1 MNEIRTNN
9 PAFGH
14 PGIEPRWTHGSK
26 EGVGTAYSTASKI
39 WYTLWNGVITEIF
52 FPTIDKPQT
61 RDTQYLV
68 SDGKSWFK
76 SEKQHL
82 KTEIEQIDCH
92 SLGYR
97 IVNRDPEGKFKITK
111 EIISDP
117 HLSCILQRTVFES
130 DTDLHLYLISAPH
143 LEIGGKGNN
152 GYAIDIA
159 GYKILVAQKQE
170 TWMAIAATIPF
181 KKLSCGYVGQ
191 SDGWQD
197 LADNYVMDWEFD
209 RAEDGNIALMSELD
223 LDCGNEF
230 TLGIAFGNTLH
241 KAITT
246 LLQGLDIPY
255 DRQKENFITQW
266 QRTCNKLCP
275 LDRISSDDG
284 NLYHS
289 SFSLILAHEDKSYPG
304 ALIASLSI
312 PWGQVKTDD
321 ADYGGYHL
329 VWPRDLYNSATALL
343 AAGYDETPL
352 RTLIYLAT
360 CQQEDGGFAQN
371 FWIDGTPDRQSA
383 QLDEVAYPILL
394 AWSLKKE
401 SALRHFDPYPMAIEA
416 AKYLILHSPV
426 TPQERWE
433 QSSGFSPATLATVIA
448 ALTCTAVWT
457 ESKGDRDTARFIQAY
472 ADFLECHIETWTVT
486 TRGTLVPDIPRHYI
500 RITPADPE
508 DIQPNEDPNSGTITV
523 PHRHPD
529 SPSEFP
535 AKEIVDPSFL
545 QLVRYGVRSPNDPL
559 IIDSLK
565 VVDAVLKTETPH
577 GPVWKRYNHDGHGQR
592 EDGSA
597 WDKWGTGRSWVLLT
611 GERGQ
616 YELAAGGDPRPYI
629 EALEGFATP
638 TGLLPEQV
646 WDAEDIPNAHMYLG
660 RPTGSA
666 MPLLWSHSEYIK
678 LLRSTMDGQ
687 PYDYLPEVGDRYLA
701 DRSQCQLLEIWQLN
715 RQVARVK
722 TGYTLR
728 IQIPKSFSLQWT
740 NDDWQTKRTVE
751 SINTRLGISYVDL
764 EIKEEMRSGAAH
776 SLRSPICFKLNQEK
790 QIYRVDIISSS

>member
-1 MNEIRTNN
+1 MSKIRTNN

-39 WYTLWNGVITEIF
+39 WYSLWNGVLTEIF

-61 RDTQYLV
+61 RDVQYLV
-68 SDGKSWFK
+68 SDGKGWFK

-82 KTEIEQIDCH
+82 KSEIEQIDCY

-97 IVNRDPEGKFKITK
+97 IVNSDPEGRFEITK

-117 HLSCILQRTVFES
+117 HLPCILQRTIFK
-130 DTDLHLYLISAPH
+130 TDENLHLYLLCAPH
-143 LEIGGKGNN
+143 LEIGGTGNN
-152 GYAIDIA
+152 GYVIDIA
-159 GYKILVAQKQE
+159 GYKILAAQKE
-170 TWMAIAATIPF
+170 GTWMAIAATVPF
-181 KKLSCGYVGQ
+181 KKLSCGYVGE

-209 RAEDGNIALMSELD
+209 RAEDGNIALMGELD
-223 LDCGNEF
+223 VDGDRTF
-230 TLGIAFGNTLH
+230 TLGIAFGNTMH
-241 KAITT
+241 KAVTT

-255 DRQKENFITQW
+255 SRQKENFIEQW
-266 QRTCNKLCP
+266 QRTCNKIHP
-275 LDRISSDDG
+275 LDRVARDEG

-289 SFSLILAHEDKSYPG
+289 SFSQILAHEDKSYPG

-312 PWGQVKTDD
+312 PWGQEKTDD

-343 AAGYDETPL
+343 AAGYSETPL

-394 AWSLKKE
+394 AWNLKQE
-401 SALRHFDPYPMAIEA
+401 SALRRFDPYPMVINA
-416 AKYLILHSPV
+416 AKYLILHCPV

-433 QSSGFSPATLATVIA
+433 QASGFSPATLATVIA

-457 ESKGDRDTARFIQAY
+457 QEKGDRDAKFIQAY

-486 TRGTLVPDIPRHYI
+486 TKGTLVSEIPRHYI
-500 RITPADPE
+500 RITPADPN
-508 DIQPNEDPNSGTITV
+508 DVQPNEDPNRGTISI

-529 SPSEFP
+529 DQQEFP
-535 AKEIVDPSFL
+535 ASEIVDPSFL
-545 QLVRYGVRSPNDPL
+545 QLVRYGVRSPHDPL

-565 VVDAVLKTETPH
+565 VVDAVLKTETPY
-577 GPVWKRYNHDGHGQR
+577 GAVWKRYNHDGHGQR
-592 EDGSA
+592 DDGSA
-597 WDKWGTGRSWVLLT
+597 WDKWGTGRSWILLT
-611 GERGQ
+611 AERGQ
-616 YELAAGGDPRPYI
+616 YELAAGSDPQPYI
-629 EALEGFATP
+629 EAMEGFATP

-646 WDAEDIPNAHMYLG
+646 WDSADLPDAHMYLG
-660 RPTGSA
+660 KPTGSA

-678 LLRSTMDGQ
+678 LLRSTLDGRV
-687 PYDYLPEVGDRYLA
+687 YDYLPEVGDRYLG
-701 DRSQCQLLEIWQLN
+701 DRSECQLLEIWQLN
-715 RQVARVK
+715 RQVAWVK
-722 TGYTLR
+722 PGYTLR
-728 IQIPKSFSLQWT
+728 IQIPESFSLQWT
-740 NDDWQTKRTVE
+740 NDDWQTDRTIT
-751 SINTRLGISYVDL
+751 STNTLGFDYVDI
-764 EIKEEMRSGAAH
+764 EISEKM
-776 SLRSPICFKLNQEK
+776 RSPIEFKLSDSQ
-790 QIYRVDIISSS
+790 QDAAQVYRVSTIDRL